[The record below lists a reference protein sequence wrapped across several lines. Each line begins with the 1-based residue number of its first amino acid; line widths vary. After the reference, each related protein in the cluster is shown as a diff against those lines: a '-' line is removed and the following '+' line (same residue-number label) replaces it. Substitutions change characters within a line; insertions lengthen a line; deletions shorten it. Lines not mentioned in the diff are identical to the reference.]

1 MSAFDYLSLFL
12 WLLLILAL
20 FVPVFRQR
28 TLHLQRL
35 KVIRHLELKRR
46 SRVITLIHRQE
57 VLSFLGVPFYRYI
70 DIDDSEQILRA
81 IRLTPPDMPIDIIVH
96 TAGGLVLAAEQIAHA
111 LKNRKSK
118 VTVMVPH
125 YAMSGGTMIALAADE
140 LIMDENAVLG
150 PIDPQLERGFGSLI
164 PATSVLK
171 VLSQK
176 SRDQVDDTTL
186 VMADVAMKAISQ
198 VKNFIKWL
206 LDEKVST
213 EEAERIASFL
223 AEGQWTHDAPLTVE
237 ALQEIGLSVETALP
251 EEVYKLMELY
261 PQPAGRRPS
270 VQYIPFPYGEKERKE
285 GK

>member
-1 MSAFDYLSLFL
+1 MSTFDYLSLIL
-12 WLLLILAL
+12 WLILILAIFL
-20 FVPVFRQR
+20 PLLRQR
-28 TLHLQRL
+28 SLHWQRF
-35 KVIRHLELKRR
+35 KIIRQLELKRK

-81 IRLTPPDMPIDIIVH
+81 IRLTPPEMPIDIIIH

-111 LKNRKSK
+111 LKNHRSK

-150 PIDPQLERGFGSLI
+150 PIDPQLERGLGSLI

-171 VLSQK
+171 ILSQK
-176 SRDQVDDTTL
+176 NRDHVDDLTL
-186 VMADVAMKAISQ
+186 VMADVAAKAISQ
-198 VKNFIKWL
+198 VKHFIRWL
-206 LDEKVST
+206 LSGKASPQ
-213 EEAERIASFL
+213 EAEKIASFL

-237 ALQEIGLSVETALP
+237 AIREIGLNVETKIP

-261 PQPAGRRPS
+261 PSPAGRRPS
-270 VQYIPFPYGEKERKE
+270 VQYIPFPYEKKEE